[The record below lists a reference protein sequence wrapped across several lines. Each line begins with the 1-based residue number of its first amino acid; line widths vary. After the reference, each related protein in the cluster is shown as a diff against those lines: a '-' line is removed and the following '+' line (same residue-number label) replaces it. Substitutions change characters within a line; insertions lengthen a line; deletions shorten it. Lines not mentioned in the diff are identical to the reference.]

1 MQNRIKDCVLLFLL
15 VSIALSV
22 ISLGI
27 MVQNTYAQDQLSN
40 NTESNVTISKDIV
53 NTQTFDNLSSFFG
66 TPMFFETSHNS
77 IGSITIS
84 TTPNKTQDSY
94 NATGVLREVGN
105 VTEMATF
112 VTTHLADGKSTS
124 VGKGNFTSYDG
135 DIANYTG
142 QDVGNT
148 DSNGVET
155 YKGIQIFSSNPEG
168 KLGFLDNVIGVYVYK
183 YLPNGTTTG
192 TIWEWK

>member
-1 MQNRIKDCVLLFLL
+1 
-15 VSIALSV
+15 
-22 ISLGI
+22 
-27 MVQNTYAQDQLSN
+27 MVHSTYAQVLLSN
-40 NTESNVTISKDIV
+40 STESNVTVSKDIV
-53 NTQTFDNLSSFFG
+53 NTQTFDNLSNFFG
-66 TPMFFETSHNS
+66 TPMFLETSHNS
-77 IGSITIS
+77 IGSVTIS
-84 TTPNKTQDSY
+84 TNPNKTQDSY

-112 VTTHLADGKSTS
+112 ITTHLADGKSTS
-124 VGKGNFTSYDG
+124 VGKGNFTTSDG

-168 KLGFLDNVIGVYVYK
+168 KLGFLDNVIGSYVYK
-183 YLPNGTTTG
+183 
-192 TIWEWK
+192 